1 MLYSTK
7 SGYGRVELPQGDR
20 QSPVLTDILIAH
32 KSKAEC
38 FKMIGYST
46 HYHFYR
52 TLNYAGLSVWI
63 ITPSILKENTQ
74 PIHIQHPTET
84 LILSVHIL

>member
-1 MLYSTK
+1 MVKLMGNSSQIRK
-7 SGYGRVELPQGDR
+7 D
-20 QSPVLTDILIAH
+20 VLGNVVLFTPMDN

-52 TLNYAGLSVWI
+52 TPNYIGLSVWN

-84 LILSVHIL
+84 LILSDHIL